1 MSLEASA
8 EDVNSPLIPGD
19 NRSPSASTEYR
30 ANSLVNNRQLGRRQK
45 FFVTSCILVT
55 ELCECLT
62 FYGLTANLLLFAGNE
77 LDLNSPWPSTI
88 NYLFHG

>member
-19 NRSPSASTEYR
+19 NRNPSASTEYR

-62 FYGLTANLLLFAGNE
+62 FYGLTANLLLFASNE
-77 LDLNSPWPSTI
+77 LDLNSPWPSTV